1 MSTLNPKIPLTNP
14 QFHYINSSQTD
25 IRETFRRFSTPK
37 NQEIN
42 KPLVPP
48 RGQSLEKP
56 LVQFLMIPD
65 GFVLPV
71 QWMEW

>member
-1 MSTLNPKIPLTNP
+1 MSTLYPQLRITDPKFN
-14 QFHYINSSQTD
+14 YVSSAKTD
-25 IRETFRRFSTPK
+25 IRETFRRIQSTQ
-37 NQEIN
+37 NQEL
-42 KPLVPP
+42 KEPLVIHA
-48 RGQSLEKP
+48 GQSLEKP

>member
-14 QFHYINSSQTD
+14 QFHYVNSSQTD
-25 IRETFRRFSTPK
+25 IRETFRRIQSTQ
-37 NQEIN
+37 NQEL
-42 KPLVPP
+42 KEPLVTHA
-48 RGQSLEKP
+48 GQSREKP

>member
-14 QFHYINSSQTD
+14 QFHYVNSSQTD
-25 IRETFRRFSTPK
+25 IRETFRRIQSTQ

-42 KPLVPP
+42 KPLV
-48 RGQSLEKP
+48 E
-56 LVQFLMIPD
+56 FLMIPD

>member
-1 MSTLNPKIPLTNP
+1 MRTLYPQLRITDPKFN
-14 QFHYINSSQTD
+14 YVSSAKTD
-25 IRETFRRFSTPK
+25 IRETFRRIQATQ

-42 KPLVPP
+42 KPLV
-48 RGQSLEKP
+48 E
-56 LVQFLMIPD
+56 FLMIPD

>member
-1 MSTLNPKIPLTNP
+1 MSTLNPKIPITNP

-25 IRETFRRFSTPK
+25 IRETFRKFSTQ

-42 KPLVPP
+42 KPLV
-48 RGQSLEKP
+48 E
-56 LVQFLMIPD
+56 FLMIPD

>member
-14 QFHYINSSQTD
+14 QFHYVNSSQTD
-25 IRETFRRFSTPK
+25 IRETFRRIQSTQ
-37 NQEIN
+37 NQEL
-42 KPLVPP
+42 KEPLVTHA
-48 RGQSLEKP
+48 GQSLEKP

>member
-1 MSTLNPKIPLTNP
+1 MKTLNPKIHLTDP
-14 QFHYINSSQTD
+14 KFKYTSAAKTD

-37 NQEIN
+37 NQDNN
-42 KPLVPP
+42 KPLV
-48 RGQSLEKP
+48 E
-56 LVQFLMIPD
+56 FLMIPD